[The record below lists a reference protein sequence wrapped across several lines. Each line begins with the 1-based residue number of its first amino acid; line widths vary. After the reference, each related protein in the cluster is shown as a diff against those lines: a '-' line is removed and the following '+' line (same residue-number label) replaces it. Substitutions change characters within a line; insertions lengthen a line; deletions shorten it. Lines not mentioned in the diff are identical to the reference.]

1 MGAHP
6 AIRPA
11 AFIRY
16 KFLNSLFLG
25 LSIGA
30 VFVLYTPL
38 SPACSRQ
45 AASDLALG
53 TRSLPPSTDAF
64 WRPDWFFRLSLGV
77 ELVTLSGVVAVLLF
91 PLELALALFIYI
103 GYQITFSLG
112 NYLVRCETLLM
123 VSVEQLRKLDV
134 AKQAGYLLGMG
145 GAWAVYTGLEHFAA
159 IEERVEQVVSCW
171 VLAVVKSRWSPF
183 GGPSIGTAG
192 IGALIRDGQTPP
204 STNPTNHRCSS

>member
-25 LSIGA
+25 LSVGA

-38 SPACSRQ
+38 SPAVFS
-45 AASDLALG
+45 AGGIGLALG
-53 TRSLPPSTDAF
+53 TLIVATQYRRILA
-64 WRPDWFFRLSLGV
+64 PDWFFRLSLGV

-103 GYQITFSLG
+103 GYQVTFALG

-134 AKQAGYLLGMG
+134 AKQAGYLLGMAV
-145 GAWAVYTGLEHFAA
+145 AWGLYTGLERLADLTNEAA
-159 IEERVEQVVSCW
+159 QVVSLHW
-171 VLAVVKSRWSPF
+171 LLSAVEVSVLVALWRAFNKDQLSDEPLDMGASPA
-183 GGPSIGTAG
+183 SE
-192 IGALIRDGQTPP
+192 
-204 STNPTNHRCSS
+204 H

>member
-1 MGAHP
+1 MVAHP

-25 LSIGA
+25 LSVGA

-38 SPACSRQ
+38 SPAVFS
-45 AASDLALG
+45 AGGIGLALG
-53 TRSLPPSTDAF
+53 TLIVATQYRRILA
-64 WRPDWFFRLSLGV
+64 PDWFFRLSLGV

-103 GYQITFSLG
+103 GYQVTFALG

-145 GAWAVYTGLEHFAA
+145 GAWAVYAGLESVALQQRAVSVRVARECGLVRRTQDLLEREAA
-159 IEERVEQVVSCW
+159 GVAAELDVYAGRV
-171 VLAVVKSRWSPF
+171 
-183 GGPSIGTAG
+183 
-192 IGALIRDGQTPP
+192 GAFW
-204 STNPTNHRCSS
+204 